1 MNDLSS
7 IYLHPSGRLF
17 LISTKAGSLGI
28 NLIAANRVVIF
39 DASWNPSYDIQSI
52 YRVYRFGQLK
62 QVFVY
67 RLLAQVSSPVFAK
80 YQDFRVG
87 LCSSKKL
94 VTQYRDNTVFCDTLN
109 KIYCFITLGYLRVS
123 CRINSAVYQYFSA
136 SLSSSFTWIFVTQHR
151 ILHLAFLAT
160 VKHPSN

>member
-1 MNDLSS
+1 MNDLMC
-7 IYLHPSGRLF
+7 IYLHSSGRLF

-67 RLLAQVSSPVFAK
+67 RLLAQVSSPVSK
-80 YQDFRVG
+80 YQDFIVG

-94 VTQYRDNTVFCDTLN
+94 VTQYRDNIVFCDTIN
-109 KIYCFITLGYLRVS
+109 KRMYCFITLGYLRRF
-123 CRINSAVYQYFSA
+123 CRINSAVYQYF
-136 SLSSSFTWIFVTQHR
+136 LHLYPVVFTRIFVTQHR
-151 ILHLAFLAT
+151 ILHFAFLAT

>member
-1 MNDLSS
+1 MNDPSS

-39 DASWNPSYDIQSI
+39 DASWNPSYDIQSL

-87 LCSSKKL
+87 LCSCK
-94 VTQYRDNTVFCDTLN
+94 
-109 KIYCFITLGYLRVS
+109 
-123 CRINSAVYQYFSA
+123 
-136 SLSSSFTWIFVTQHR
+136 
-151 ILHLAFLAT
+151 
-160 VKHPSN
+160 